1 MDVQT
6 FVQNVKS
13 LCASR
18 GISPTAACKESGV
31 GTSFIPDIKRGRI
44 PSIDKFEK
52 LALYLGVTIS
62 ELLGEKKLD
71 LAVVSYDVPPKDT
84 IEEVFE
90 IIDLMKP
97 HIFSDFRKFVETSQ
111 PPISSTSAGPYSFVL
126 QAKLQSYIHAPL
138 SNTTEAITSPDSN
151 VLLPKEAEL
160 LDLYRNLSSTQQD
173 TLLEVARALVVKGE
187 LS

>member
-1 MDVQT
+1 MDVYT
-6 FVQNVKS
+6 FVQNVKL

-62 ELLGEKKLD
+62 ELLGERKVD
-71 LAVVSYDVPPKDT
+71 LAVACYNVPPKDT

-90 IIDLMKP
+90 VVECMKP
-97 HIFSDFRKFVETSQ
+97 RVLSDFKRYVEVSNPPLSSQ
-111 PPISSTSAGPYSFVL
+111 SSGPYSFIL
-126 QAKLQSYIHAPL
+126 EAKLQSYASIPL
-138 SNTTEAITSPDSN
+138 NDVSPIESNKNEQ
-151 VLLPKEAEL
+151 VE
-160 LDLYRNLSSTQQD
+160 LSSD
-173 TLLEVARALVVKGE
+173 E
-187 LS
+187 LSLINSIRKLSSSQKSTVSEIIYAFANKNE

>member
-1 MDVQT
+1 MDIQI
-6 FVQNVKS
+6 FVQNVKI

-97 HIFSDFRKFVETSQ
+97 HVLSDFREFVKTSQ
-111 PPISSTSAGPYSFVL
+111 PPISSTSTGPYSFVL
-126 QAKLQSYIHAPL
+126 QAKLQSYW
-138 SNTTEAITSPDSN
+138 STSDRSG
-151 VLLPKEAEL
+151 VSE
-160 LDLYRNLSSTQQD
+160 
-173 TLLEVARALVVKGE
+173 
-187 LS
+187 

>member
-1 MDVQT
+1 MDIQT
-6 FVQNVKS
+6 FVQNVKT

-71 LAVVSYDVPPKDT
+71 LAVISYNVPPKDT

-90 IIDLMKP
+90 IIDFMKP
-97 HIFSDFRKFVETSQ
+97 HVFSDFREFVATSQ
-111 PPISSTSAGPYSFVL
+111 PPISSTSTGPYSFVL

-138 SNTTEAITSPDSN
+138 GTTTEAIPSSDSSVLSPKDI
-151 VLLPKEAEL
+151 EL
-160 LDLYRNLSSTQQD
+160 LNLYRKLSSAQQD
-173 TLLEVARALVVKGE
+173 TLLEVARAFVVKGE
-187 LS
+187 HS

>member
-6 FVQNVKS
+6 FVQNVKL
-13 LCASR
+13 LCAAR
-18 GISPTAACKESGV
+18 GISPTSACKESGV

-62 ELLGEKKLD
+62 ELLGETRTD

-90 IIDLMKP
+90 VIDLMKG
-97 HIFSDFRKFVETSQ
+97 HILSDFRTFVNASN
-111 PPISSTSAGPYSFVL
+111 PPISSKSAGPYSFVL
-126 QAKLQSYIHAPL
+126 EAKLQSYTHTPI
-138 SNTTEAITSPDSN
+138 SSTEGVASDTSS
-151 VLLPKEAEL
+151 PKEAEL
-160 LDLYRNLSSTQQD
+160 IDLYRKLAPAQQD
-173 TLLEVARALVVKGE
+173 TLLEVAQALVSKNDH
-187 LS
+187 L

>member
-6 FVQNVKS
+6 FVQNVKL
-13 LCASR
+13 LCAAR
-18 GISPTAACKESGV
+18 GISPTSACKESGV

-62 ELLGEKKLD
+62 ELLGETRTD

-90 IIDLMKP
+90 VIDLMKG
-97 HIFSDFRKFVETSQ
+97 HILSDFRTFVNSSN
-111 PPISSTSAGPYSFVL
+111 PPISSKSAGPYSFVL
-126 QAKLQSYIHAPL
+126 EAKLQSYTHTPI
-138 SNTTEAITSPDSN
+138 SSTEGVASDTSS
-151 VLLPKEAEL
+151 PKEAEL
-160 LDLYRNLSSTQQD
+160 IDLYRKLAPAQQD
-173 TLLEVARALVVKGE
+173 TLLEVAQALVSKNDH
-187 LS
+187 L